1 MNYRFLFVGAL
12 GVALAAYL
20 VRFVGVAAVFSAATA
35 VGWRGFVLLCL
46 YSAAIFPLLGT
57 AWYALLPEPAPGY
70 LGITIWARMVRDS
83 VAEVL
88 PFSQLG
94 GIAFGARTAAVHG
107 LPGPLAFASVLADIT
122 TELFAQ
128 IAYAALGVAIL
139 ATWTPRSGGAP
150 AHTSLLIAG
159 LVLAAA
165 AGAAFV
171 LLQLKGR
178 RFTGKIAARLLPRA
192 ATATQALASAL
203 DSIYRARL
211 RVALSATVH
220 LAAWLAS
227 AGGAWIAFRLIGSHA
242 HWTAVLALESLVYAA
257 RSVAPF
263 VPNALGVQEAA
274 YAALAPLFGIG
285 ADFGLAVSLIKRARD
300 IALGIPVLLI
310 WQAVEGRRALAERA
324 AGS

>member
-1 MNYRFLFVGAL
+1 MKYRFLFVGAL

-20 VRFVGVAAVFSAATA
+20 VKFVGFAAVFSAATT
-35 VGWRGFVLLCL
+35 VGWRGFLLLCL
-46 YSAAIFPLLGT
+46 YGAAIFPLLGT
-57 AWYALLPEPAPGY
+57 AWFTLLPDPPSNY

-83 VAEVL
+83 ASEVL

-94 GIAFGARTAAVHG
+94 GIALGARAAVLYG
-107 LPGPLAFASVLADIT
+107 MPAPLAFGSMIADIT

-139 ATWTPRSGGAP
+139 ATWTPHSAGAP
-150 AHTSLLIAG
+150 AHTSALVAG
-159 LVLAAA
+159 LVVATA

-171 LLQLKGR
+171 FLQLKGR
-178 RFTGKIAARLLPRA
+178 RFTGKIAARLVPRA
-192 ATATQALASAL
+192 VAASKVLAATL
-203 DSIYRARL
+203 DSVYRSRL

-220 LAAWLAS
+220 FTCWIAS
-227 AGGAWIAFRLIGSHA
+227 AGGAWLAFRLIGSHA
-242 HWTAVLALESLVYAA
+242 RWPAVLALESLVYAA

-300 IALGIPVLLI
+300 IAIGIPVLVI
-310 WQAVEGRRALAERA
+310 WQTVEGRRALAART
-324 AGS
+324 G